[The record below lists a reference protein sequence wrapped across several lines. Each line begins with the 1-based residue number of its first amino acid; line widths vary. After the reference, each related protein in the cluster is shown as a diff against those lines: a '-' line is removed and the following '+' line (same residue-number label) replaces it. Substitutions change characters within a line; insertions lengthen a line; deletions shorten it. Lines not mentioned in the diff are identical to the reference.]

1 MIEIANNPSPA
12 KTPNFVQRVA
22 KRTATRITGPL
33 MPDVAEFSPGLLAIT
48 QSPMPKLPRVIFYM
62 VAVLFA
68 VLLAWAI
75 FAKVD
80 VVAIADGKLVP
91 TTYTKIVQPVEAGVV
106 ADILVR
112 EGDKVQAGQV
122 LIRLDTTLAGA
133 DGRSLASE
141 LALKRLTLR
150 RVDAELAG
158 QQLTKISGDESATM
172 APLLAQTQ
180 AQANAHRQAFNDSV
194 AQEVATR
201 ERAQNELSAAR
212 ETFTKLQSTLPG
224 YEQSAQAHKKLVA
237 EGFFSPIAG
246 NDKEREAI
254 EKSQDLKAQA
264 ATVQGLQATIN
275 AQDKKIAGLSSTFRS
290 QLLIERTEA
299 MGQLAKLEQEAQ
311 KMGYKTGLLEL
322 KAPQAGIV
330 KDVATTSK
338 GAVVQPGMVLL
349 TLVPKGESLLAEVQ
363 VKNEDVGF
371 VQTGQLVRIKVAAYP
386 FQKYGLIEGR
396 IQTLAPDAQA
406 PNSQNPN
413 MPQGYKAI
421 VALDTQ
427 FIESLN
433 GNAAQRKG
441 LESGMQVVAEIHQG
455 RRTIMEYLLSPVQ
468 KVANEAGRER

>member
-1 MIEIANNPSPA
+1 MTDAPNP
-12 KTPNFVQRVA
+12 KKPNLAQRLA
-22 KRTATRITGPL
+22 SKITQPL
-33 MPDVAEFSPGLLAIT
+33 LPDAAEFSPGLLAIT
-48 QSPMPKLPRVIFYM
+48 QSPMPKLPRAIYYT
-62 VAVLFA
+62 VALLFS

-91 TTYTKIVQPVEAGVV
+91 TTYTKIVQPAEAGVV

-141 LALKRLTLR
+141 MALKRLTLR

-158 QQLTKISGDESATM
+158 QPLASASGDEPAM
-172 APLLAQTQ
+172 LAQVQ
-180 AQANAHRQAFNDSV
+180 AQANAHRQAFNDSA
-194 AQEVATR
+194 AQEIATR
-201 ERAQNELSAAR
+201 ERAQNELNAAR
-212 ETFTKLQSTLPG
+212 ETLTKLQTTLPG

-254 EKSQDLKAQA
+254 EKAQDLKAQA
-264 ATVQGLQATIN
+264 ATVQGLQATIT
-275 AQDKKIAGLSSTFRS
+275 AQDKKIAGLTSSFRS

-371 VQTGQLVRIKVAAYP
+371 VQTGQLVRVKVAAYP
-386 FQKYGLIEGR
+386 FQKYGLIDGR

-406 PNSQNPN
+406 PNNAPGQTAQ
-413 MPQGYKAI
+413 QGYKAI

-427 FIESLN
+427 FLASVT
-433 GNAAQRKG
+433 GDAKQRKG
-441 LESGMQVVAEIHQG
+441 LESGMQVTAEIHQG

-468 KVANEAGRER
+468 KVSAETGRER

>member
-1 MIEIANNPSPA
+1 M
-12 KTPNFVQRVA
+12 
-22 KRTATRITGPL
+22 L
-33 MPDVAEFSPGLLAIT
+33 FSI
-48 QSPMPKLPRVIFYM
+48 
-62 VAVLFA
+62 
-68 VLLAWAI
+68 LLAWAI
-75 FAKVD
+75 FAKID
-80 VVAIADGKLVP
+80 IVAIADGKLVP

-106 ADILVR
+106 AEILVR

-150 RVDAELAG
+150 RVDSVLAG
-158 QQLTKISGDESATM
+158 QALTTVIGDDPAM
-172 APLLAQTQ
+172 LAQIQ
-180 AQANAHRQAFNDSV
+180 AQANAHRQAFTDSV
-194 AQEVATR
+194 AQEIATR
-201 ERAQNELSAAR
+201 ERAQNELNAAR
-212 ETFTKLQSTLPG
+212 ETFTKLQTILPG

-254 EKSQDLKAQA
+254 EKAQDLKAQA

-275 AQDKKIAGLSSTFRS
+275 AQDKKIAGLGSTFRS

-371 VQTGQLVRIKVAAYP
+371 VQTGQLVRIKVAAFP

-413 MPQGYKAI
+413 APQGYKAI
-421 VALDTQ
+421 VALNTQ

-468 KVANEAGRER
+468 KVASEAGRER

>member
-1 MIEIANNPSPA
+1 MSRLS
-12 KTPNFVQRVA
+12 QSLA
-22 KRTATRITGPL
+22 KRL
-33 MPDVAEFSPGLLAIT
+33 LPDVAEFSPGLLAI
-48 QSPMPKLPRVIFYM
+48 QESPMPKLPRLIFYI

-68 VLLAWAI
+68 ILLAWAI

-80 VVAIADGKLVP
+80 IVAVAEGKLVP
-91 TTYTKIVQPVEAGVV
+91 VSYTKIVQPAEAGVV
-106 ADILVR
+106 AEILVK
-112 EGDKVQAGQV
+112 EGDQVQAGQV
-122 LIRLDTTLAGA
+122 LIRLDPTMTGA
-133 DGRSLASE
+133 DSRSLASE
-141 LALKRLTLR
+141 LTLKRLTLR

-158 QQLTKISGDESATM
+158 QPLAIKDGDEPAM
-172 APLLAQTQ
+172 IAQVQ
-180 AQANAHRQAFNDSV
+180 AQANAHRQAFTDAL

-201 ERAQNELSAAR
+201 ERAQNELRAAQ
-212 ETFTKLQSTLPG
+212 ETLTKLKSTLPS
-224 YEQSAQAHKKLVA
+224 YEQSAKAHSKLVA
-237 EGFFSPIAG
+237 EGFLSPIAG

-264 ATVQGLQATIN
+264 ATVQGLLSTIT

-299 MGQLAKLEQEAQ
+299 MGQLAKLEQDTQ

-371 VQTGQLVRIKVAAYP
+371 VQAGQQVRVKVAAYP
-386 FQKYGLIEGR
+386 FQKYGLLEGR

-406 PNSQNPN
+406 SNNHNPGQSA
-413 MPQGYKAI
+413 PQGYKAL
-421 VALDTQ
+421 VKLDTQ
-427 FIESLN
+427 FLESLN
-433 GNAAQRKG
+433 GDASQRKG
-441 LESGMQVVAEIHQG
+441 LEAGMQVAAEIHQG

-468 KVANEAGRER
+468 KVSAEAGRER

>member
-1 MIEIANNPSPA
+1 MNDMASSKKPGM
-12 KTPNFVQRVA
+12 VQRL
-22 KRTATRITGPL
+22 ATKITKP
-33 MPDVAEFSPGLLAIT
+33 MQPDVAEFSPGLLAIT
-48 QSPMPKLPRVIFYM
+48 QSPMPKLPRAIYYT
-62 VAVLFA
+62 VAVLFSI
-68 VLLAWAI
+68 LLAWAI
-75 FAKVD
+75 FAKID
-80 VVAIADGKLVP
+80 IVAIADGKLVP

-106 ADILVR
+106 AEILVR

-150 RVDAELAG
+150 RVDSVLAG
-158 QQLTKISGDESATM
+158 QALTTVIGDDPAM
-172 APLLAQTQ
+172 LAQIQ
-180 AQANAHRQAFNDSV
+180 AQANAHRQAFTDSV
-194 AQEVATR
+194 AQEIATR
-201 ERAQNELSAAR
+201 ERAQNELNAAR
-212 ETFTKLQSTLPG
+212 ETFTKLQTILPG

-254 EKSQDLKAQA
+254 EKAQDLKAQA

-275 AQDKKIAGLSSTFRS
+275 AQDKKIAGLGSTFRS

-371 VQTGQLVRIKVAAYP
+371 VQTGQLVRIKVAAFP

-413 MPQGYKAI
+413 APQGYKAI
-421 VALDTQ
+421 VALNTQ

-468 KVANEAGRER
+468 KVASEAGRER

>member
-1 MIEIANNPSPA
+1 MNDTTMNATASP
-12 KTPNFVQRVA
+12 KKPNLAQRVA
-22 KRTATRITGPL
+22 SKITKPL
-33 MPDVAEFSPGLLAIT
+33 LPDVAEFSSGLLAIT
-48 QSPMPKLPRVIFYM
+48 QSPMPKLPRAIYYT
-62 VAVLFA
+62 VAVLFGI
-68 VLLAWAI
+68 LLAWAI

-80 VVAIADGKLVP
+80 IVAMAEGKLVP

-158 QQLTKISGDESATM
+158 QRLAMACGDDPAM
-172 APLLAQTQ
+172 LAQVQ
-180 AQANAHRQAFNDSV
+180 AQANAHRQAVNDSV

-406 PNSQNPN
+406 PTSQNPN

>member
-1 MIEIANNPSPA
+1 MS
-12 KTPNFVQRVA
+12 TPKSNTLRQRMTNRFA
-22 KRTATRITGPL
+22 
-33 MPDVAEFSPGLLAIT
+33 PDVAEFSPGLLAI
-48 QSPMPKLPRVIFYM
+48 QESPMPKLPRAIYYT
-62 VAVLFA
+62 VAVLFSI
-68 VLLAWAI
+68 LLAWAI

-80 VVAIADGKLVP
+80 IVAIAEGKLVP

-141 LALKRLTLR
+141 IALKRLILR
-150 RVDAELAG
+150 RVDAGLAD
-158 QQLTKISGDESATM
+158 QPLASAIGDDPAM
-172 APLLAQTQ
+172 LAQVQ
-180 AQANAHRQAFNDSV
+180 AQAKAHRQAFNDSA

-201 ERAQNELSAAR
+201 ERAQNELNAAR
-212 ETFTKLQSTLPG
+212 ETFTKLQTILPG

-237 EGFFSPIAG
+237 EGFLSAIAG

-275 AQDKKIAGLSSTFRS
+275 AQDKKIAGLTSTFRS

-299 MGQLAKLEQEAQ
+299 MGQLARLEQEAQ
-311 KMGYKTGLLEL
+311 KMAYKTGLLEL

-349 TLVPKGESLLAEVQ
+349 TLVPKGESLLAEVH
-363 VKNEDVGF
+363 VKNENVGF
-371 VQTGQLVRIKVAAYP
+371 VHTGQLVRVKVAAFP
-386 FQKYGLIEGR
+386 FQKYGLIDGR

-406 PNSQNPN
+406 PNNTPGQTAQ
-413 MPQGYKAI
+413 QGYKAI

-427 FIESLN
+427 FLESLN

-455 RRTIMEYLLSPVQ
+455 RRTIMAYLLSPVQ
-468 KVANEAGRER
+468 KVSGEAGRER